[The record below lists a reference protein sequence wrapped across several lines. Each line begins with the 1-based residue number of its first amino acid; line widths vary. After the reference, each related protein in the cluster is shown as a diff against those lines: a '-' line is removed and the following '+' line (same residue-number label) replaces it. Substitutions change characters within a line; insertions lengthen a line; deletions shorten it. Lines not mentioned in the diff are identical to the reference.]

1 MMNKA
6 AVYVRLL
13 RGFVASA
20 KLHDMFWSS
29 YQETCIIIIIIII
42 ITVIISITT
51 TTNTTSIIIII
62 IIIII
67 VNIIIGSLPDS
78 PQNAHRRSVA
88 SDTGIN
94 IHRVV

>member
-29 YQETCIIIIIIII
+29 YQETCIIIIIII